1 MFDWALTEED
11 QSNEFVRVALNFAGV
26 TEGGDIVSEGGDE
39 AGVSNTGDV
48 WLKKFH
54 SEIEIME
61 IKKRLKILEDEVF
74 SGNESKPIEK
84 ENVCDDKGQTSHSNT
99 EINAN
104 VSHRDVGEDL
114 GALHEHEGHANEG
127 NTVVDIS
134 DDSGVEDE
142 AQVGGDGNGK
152 SPTLHDVPDNIYE
165 DNPVHDVH
173 CSELLAIVP
182 WVAPIQGNCSIGRVD
197 VVKLYRTV
205 TRVDCPYKYVI
216 STILNNILFN

>member
-11 QSNEFVRVALNFAGV
+11 QSNELVRVALNLTSV
-26 TEGGDIVSEGGDE
+26 SEGGDKVSESGDE

-54 SEIEIME
+54 SNEIEIME
-61 IKKRLKILEDEVF
+61 IKKRLKILEAEVF
-74 SGNESKPIEK
+74 SGNESKPVEK

-99 EINAN
+99 EINAD
-104 VSHRDVGEDL
+104 VSDHDVGEDLGEDL

-152 SPTLHDVPDNIYE
+152 SPTLHDVPNNIYE
-165 DNPVHDVH
+165 DNLVHDVLGFLG
-173 CSELLAIVP
+173 LLKI
-182 WVAPIQGNCSIGRVD
+182 
-197 VVKLYRTV
+197 
-205 TRVDCPYKYVI
+205 
-216 STILNNILFN
+216 